1 MKLILAKS
9 LAAASGAGGAAAA
22 LVGSDLT
29 TRYLGVP
36 TPVVIAAVVGALA
49 GIALGDP
56 IEPRKKL
63 FTHAFAYTVLGAVTT
78 VLLPLAMGWKL
89 DPAPQA
95 CMAVASSALMRWVWP
110 AITERA
116 KSFITNLK
124 TP

>member
-1 MKLILAKS
+1 MNPIGLI
-9 LAAASGAGGAAAA
+9 GAGGGAVA
-22 LVGSDLT
+22 LMLADIT
-29 TRYLGVP
+29 TKYIGVP
-36 TPVVIAAVVGALA
+36 MPVVIAAVIGALA

-95 CMAVASSALMRWVWP
+95 CLAVAASSLMRWVWP
-110 AITERA
+110 AITERV
-116 KSFITNLK
+116 KSIIANLNLTRK
-124 TP
+124 E